1 MYSYKILTQK
11 LRERETERYILIW
24 VNNVKVLNYWE
35 GLCKSK
41 RWKVPSNETP
51 VSCYRD
57 PLMKVKFQYF
67 AFIANI
73 LAEYLIT
80 LQSDSPLVPF
90 LSGTT
95 EKQYCRLCE
104 MVIKREVLDLP
115 STTLRLLEMV
125 LNDKENRL
133 KT

>member
-1 MYSYKILTQK
+1 M
-11 LRERETERYILIW
+11 
-24 VNNVKVLNYWE
+24 
-35 GLCKSK
+35 
-41 RWKVPSNETP
+41 
-51 VSCYRD
+51 SCYRD

-90 LSGTT
+90 LSGTI

>member
-1 MYSYKILTQK
+1 
-11 LRERETERYILIW
+11 
-24 VNNVKVLNYWE
+24 
-35 GLCKSK
+35 
-41 RWKVPSNETP
+41 
-51 VSCYRD
+51 
-57 PLMKVKFQYF
+57 MKVKFQYF

-90 LSGTT
+90 LSGTI
-95 EKQYCRLCE
+95 EKQYCRLWE

-125 LNDKENRL
+125 LNDKENHL

>member
-1 MYSYKILTQK
+1 
-11 LRERETERYILIW
+11 
-24 VNNVKVLNYWE
+24 
-35 GLCKSK
+35 
-41 RWKVPSNETP
+41 
-51 VSCYRD
+51 
-57 PLMKVKFQYF
+57 MKVKFQYF

-90 LSGTT
+90 LSGTI
-95 EKQYCRLCE
+95 EKQYCRLWE

-115 STTLRLLEMV
+115 SATLRLLEIV
-125 LNDKENRL
+125 LNDKENHL

>member
-1 MYSYKILTQK
+1 
-11 LRERETERYILIW
+11 
-24 VNNVKVLNYWE
+24 
-35 GLCKSK
+35 
-41 RWKVPSNETP
+41 
-51 VSCYRD
+51 
-57 PLMKVKFQYF
+57 MKVKFQYF

-90 LSGTT
+90 LSGTI
-95 EKQYCRLCE
+95 EKQYCRLWE